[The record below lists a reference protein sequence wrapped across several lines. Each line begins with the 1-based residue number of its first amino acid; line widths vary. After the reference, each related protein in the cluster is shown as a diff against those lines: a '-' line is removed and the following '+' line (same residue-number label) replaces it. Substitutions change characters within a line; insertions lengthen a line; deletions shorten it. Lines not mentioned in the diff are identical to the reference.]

1 MTKCSGDLLF
11 MVKWNK
17 LYTYSEQIETWDKQA
32 IIEMPSESLYQG
44 YFFLL
49 PKKMVFSI
57 SSKFS
62 YFYFPDTWKFQ
73 IKKHTEKKV
82 IDATEMID
90 IFDKDNK
97 VIMQSFH
104 TKKVNDTIIRVQ
116 THIPKKLKKDVI
128 INNDLI
134 R

>member
-1 MTKCSGDLLF
+1 

-17 LYTYSEQIETWDKQA
+17 IYTYSEQIEQWDKQS
-32 IIEMPSESLYQG
+32 IIEMPTNSEYQG

-57 SSKFS
+57 SAKFS

-73 IKKHTEKKV
+73 LKKHTDKK
-82 IDATEMID
+82 IIEASEMMHV
-90 IFDKDNK
+90 FEEENNK
-97 VIMQSFH
+97 ISQTFH
-104 TKKVNDTIIRVQ
+104 TKKVNDTIIKVR
-116 THIPKKLKKDVI
+116 THIPKKLEKDVI
-128 INNDLI
+128 INHELI

>member
-1 MTKCSGDLLF
+1 

-17 LYTYSEQIETWDKQA
+17 IHTYSEQIEQWDNQS
-32 IIEMPSESLYQG
+32 IIEMPMNSEYQG

-57 SSKFS
+57 SAKFS
-62 YFYFPDTWKFQ
+62 YFYFPNTWKFQ
-73 IKKHTEKKV
+73 LKKHTEKKV
-82 IDATEMID
+82 IDAEEMMLA
-90 IFDKDNK
+90 FDKENK
-97 VIMQSFH
+97 EISQSFH
-104 TKKVNDTIIRVQ
+104 TKKVNDTIIKVR
-116 THIPKKLKKDVI
+116 THIPKKLEKDVI

>member
-1 MTKCSGDLLF
+1 

-17 LYTYSEQIETWDKQA
+17 IYTYSEQIEKWDKQS
-32 IIEMPSESLYQG
+32 IIEMPSNCEYQG

-57 SSKFS
+57 SPKFS

-73 IKKHTEKKV
+73 LKKHTDKKT
-82 IDATEMID
+82 IDASEMMLAFEEESYKIS
-90 IFDKDNK
+90 
-97 VIMQSFH
+97 QTFH
-104 TKKVNDTIIRVQ
+104 TKKVNDTIIKVR
-116 THIPKKLKKDVI
+116 THIPKKLEKDVI
-128 INNDLI
+128 ISHELI